1 MTSSSLGQSEQKM
14 FVQEGF
20 LGTYEMPECYYSAQK
35 LLYRSMTSSSLGQSE
50 QKMFVQKGFLD
61 TYEMP
66 K

>member
-1 MTSSSLGQSEQKM
+1 M

-20 LGTYEMPECYYSAQK
+20 LGTYDMPECYYSAQK